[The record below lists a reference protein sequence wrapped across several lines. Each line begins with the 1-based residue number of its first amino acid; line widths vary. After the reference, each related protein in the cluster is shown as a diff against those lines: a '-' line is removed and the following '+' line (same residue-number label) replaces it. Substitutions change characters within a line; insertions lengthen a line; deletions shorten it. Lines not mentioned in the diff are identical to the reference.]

1 MALSTSD
8 GIDAPLGS
16 SPAKRKATTTN
27 IITILVAG
35 MGSFV
40 FGYANNAIAGSF
52 VQTSFVAKFL
62 SGDDA
67 ESIIGGIL
75 GAFLGGG
82 LVGALIQAPVSNRFG
97 RRIATGSAALI
108 TVVSGALQAGSIN
121 PAMFLV
127 ARFLCGI
134 GAGIVIT
141 NCPVYMSEISPPHI
155 RGMLVANH
163 AISIVY
169 GYIVSSLMAL
179 GFLYVEAPYQWRLQ
193 FVLLTFSGMVLLV
206 SLFFLPESPRWL
218 CEVGRHEEAWKIL
231 QTLHN
236 SKSEDDDHW
245 ASSEMAQIRANIE
258 TERALPRGYIHIMR
272 SPHLRHRAVCSILT
286 WIMGQSTGILVI
298 ANLTPV
304 LFGALGYSLV
314 LQLGLSVVWTV
325 CALIGCYINAV
336 LMDRVGRVKLLVVG
350 GYLCSIG
357 LIAEA
362 VLQKY
367 YLGGTSTSGTAAAV
381 AVYFVFILAYGS
393 TVDCAAYVYISEIW
407 PTHLRS
413 QGNTI
418 GLVTFF
424 TCAIAYTS
432 PASLAFQQIG
442 WKYYWVMICVCVAS
456 ATAMIFV
463 CPETARLSLEEI
475 NAKFGDPIA
484 PNLHTKGNKNKEE
497 VKSVT
502 LIENVAK

>member
-1 MALSTSD
+1 
-8 GIDAPLGS
+8 
-16 SPAKRKATTTN
+16 
-27 IITILVAG
+27 
-35 MGSFV
+35 
-40 FGYANNAIAGSF
+40 
-52 VQTSFVAKFL
+52 
-62 SGDDA
+62 
-67 ESIIGGIL
+67 
-75 GAFLGGG
+75 
-82 LVGALIQAPVSNRFG
+82 VSNRFG

-336 LMDRVGRVKLLVVG
+336 LMDRVGRVKLLG
-350 GYLCSIG
+350 ESHYCSH
-357 LIAEA
+357 
-362 VLQKY
+362 
-367 YLGGTSTSGTAAAV
+367 
-381 AVYFVFILAYGS
+381 VFL
-393 TVDCAAYVYISEIW
+393 
-407 PTHLRS
+407 
-413 QGNTI
+413 
-418 GLVTFF
+418 LV
-424 TCAIAYTS
+424 
-432 PASLAFQQIG
+432 
-442 WKYYWVMICVCVAS
+442 
-456 ATAMIFV
+456 
-463 CPETARLSLEEI
+463 
-475 NAKFGDPIA
+475 
-484 PNLHTKGNKNKEE
+484 
-497 VKSVT
+497 
-502 LIENVAK
+502 